1 LPGREG
7 KVKERSQFF
16 DAETRRR
23 GEKHY
28 AEKNWEK

>member
-1 LPGREG
+1 LPGRKG

-23 GEKHY
+23 KEKHC
-28 AEKNWEK
+28 AEKSLEG